1 MRRSV
6 PYGRPRDP
14 AASQSGATLTI
25 SPEPAHGGVAR
36 RAAPPRPA
44 AEAHPIEVES
54 YRIMMAE
61 VDFSRWPAPEREV
74 VARMVHASADES
86 FAHSALIGEDAVA
99 AAVGALRA
107 GAPVVCDSA
116 MVAAGAQ
123 LTPGAQLTG
132 RTQLTGRAQPA
143 GRAQLTGRAQLAAG
157 TQLTGRAE
165 CFLSRVASAPE
176 RSTRSA
182 EAMRLA
188 AAAHPEG
195 ALWVVGNA
203 PTALAAIMSLHSAG
217 ALRPAAVI
225 GLPVGYVGAADAKAA
240 LWAGPLRAI
249 AVTNSGR
256 RGGSA
261 VAAAALNALARL
273 ANG

>member
-1 MRRSV
+1 M
-6 PYGRPRDP
+6 
-14 AASQSGATLTI
+14 T

-44 AEAHPIEVES
+44 ADAHPIEVES

-61 VDFSRWPAPEREV
+61 VDFSRWPVPEREV

-123 LTPGAQLTG
+123 LNPGA
-132 RTQLTGRAQPA
+132 QLTGRAQPA
-143 GRAQLTGRAQLAAG
+143 AG
-157 TQLTGRAE
+157 THPPGRAE

-217 ALRPAAVI
+217 ALRAAAVI

>member
-1 MRRSV
+1 M
-6 PYGRPRDP
+6 
-14 AASQSGATLTI
+14 TI
-25 SPEPAHGGVAR
+25 SPEPAHGGGAR
-36 RAAPPRPA
+36 RAVPPRPA
-44 AEAHPIEVES
+44 AGAHPIEVES

-86 FAHSALIGEDAVA
+86 FAHSALIGQDAVA
-99 AAVGALRA
+99 AAVDALRA

-123 LTPGAQLTG
+123 LTP
-132 RTQLTGRAQPA
+132 
-143 GRAQLTGRAQLAAG
+143 AG
-157 TQLTGRAE
+157 TQPGGRAE
-165 CFLSRVASAPE
+165 CFLSRVDSAPE

-182 EAMRLA
+182 EAMKLA

>member
-132 RTQLTGRAQPA
+132 RTQLTGRAQ
-143 GRAQLTGRAQLAAG
+143 LAAG